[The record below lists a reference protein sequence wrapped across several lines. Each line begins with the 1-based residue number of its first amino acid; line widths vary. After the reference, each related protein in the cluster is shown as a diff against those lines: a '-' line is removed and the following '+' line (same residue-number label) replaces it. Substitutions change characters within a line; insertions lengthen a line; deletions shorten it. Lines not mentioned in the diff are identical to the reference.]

1 MKEKSELTFEALT
14 RGPGLYTPAEVAR
27 LLRVSPRT
35 VLNWIREG
43 RLDAIRL
50 SPRVY
55 RIMVGALVKLL
66 FPERIRH
73 VATTRTGRIPTPG
86 RGETWMKRAKTKAS
100 A

>member
-1 MKEKSELTFEALT
+1 MKDTGELSFETLT

-35 VLNWIREG
+35 VLNWIRAE
-43 RLDAIRL
+43 RLVAIKV

-55 RIMVGALVKLL
+55 RITVAALVKML

-73 VATTRTGRIPTPG
+73 LPIKRTGRIPEFG
-86 RGETWMKRAKTKAS
+86 RGETWMRRSTRRVS